1 MKLHDLRPAPG
12 SRTER
17 TRVGRGISAGKGK
30 TAGRGTKGQKARAGV
45 SIPAWFEGGQTPIH
59 LRVPKLRGFK
69 VRGRPD
75 YEVVNVGAL
84 SRAAEAGRFVGHDG
98 PEGEE
103 PTTATRSRKS
113 SAAAPITVNADTM
126 HGAGLVRRTR
136 HPVKVLGDGEV
147 TRALFVVADAFTRS
161 AREKIEAAGGTAML
175 LEVPGEELP
184 ALGVD
189 RAARRERRQDRA
201 AAADEATGAAGGDE
215 TQDDETATA
224 AVPQDEGR
232 SASAEVGTAAR
243 GRTSRTRKVD
253 RPEVEPSEEAPGAV
267 PADAEGT
274 AGGDAA
280 DRESD
285 EG

>member
-1 MKLHDLRPAPG
+1 VKLHDLRPARG
-12 SRTER
+12 SKTER

-84 SRAAEAGRFVGHDG
+84 SRAAEAGRFEGHDG
-98 PEGEE
+98 QEGEE
-103 PTTATRSRKS
+103 PATATRGRK
-113 SAAAPITVNADTM
+113 APATVPITVNADTM

-147 TRALFVVADAFTRS
+147 TRALFVVADAFTRN

-175 LEVPGEELP
+175 LEVPTEELP

-189 RAARRERRQDRA
+189 KAARRVRRQEPA
-201 AAADEATGAAGGDE
+201 GAADEPAGAPEETPGAAGEPAG
-215 TQDDETATA
+215 A
-224 AVPQDEGR
+224 APQR
-232 SASAEVGTAAR
+232 RASRAR
-243 GRTSRTRKVD
+243 RVD
-253 RPEVEPSEEAPGAV
+253 RPEVEPAKETSSAEAT
-267 PADAEGT
+267 DAEGT
-274 AGGDAA
+274 AGDTA

>member
-12 SRTER
+12 SKTER

-69 VRGRPD
+69 VRGRTD

-84 SRAAEAGRFVGHDG
+84 SRAAEAGRFEGHDG
-98 PEGEE
+98 HDDEE
-103 PTTATRSRKS
+103 PAPATRGRKS
-113 SAAAPITVNADTM
+113 SAAASITVNADTM

-147 TRALFVVADAFTRS
+147 TRALFVVADAFPRS
-161 AREKIEAAGGTAML
+161 AREKIEAAGGTAL
-175 LEVPGEELP
+175 LREMPSEELP

-189 RAARRERRQDRA
+189 KPARRERRQEGA
-201 AAADEATGAAGGDE
+201 GAVGAADERA
-215 TQDDETATA
+215 
-224 AVPQDEGR
+224 
-232 SASAEVGTAAR
+232 GTADEAADAGAQ
-243 GRTSRTRKVD
+243 GRTSRTRKLD
-253 RPEVEPSEEAPGAV
+253 RPEVEPSAEAPSAE
-267 PADAEGT
+267 ATDAEGT
-274 AGGDAA
+274 AADAA
-280 DRESD
+280 ERESD

>member
-84 SRAAEAGRFVGHDG
+84 SRAAEAGRFEGHEPHD
-98 PEGEE
+98 GEE
-103 PTTATRSRKS
+103 PATATRGRKS
-113 SAAAPITVNADTM
+113 AAAAPITVNADTM

-136 HPVKVLGDGEV
+136 HPVKVLGDGDV

-175 LEVPGEELP
+175 LEVPTEELP
-184 ALGVD
+184 ALGLD
-189 RAARRERRQDRA
+189 KAARRERRQDRA
-201 AAADEATGAAGGDE
+201 GATDEPSGTAEADEADGDE
-215 TQDDETATA
+215 
-224 AVPQDEGR
+224 AVEAPQAESR
-232 SASAEVGTAAR
+232 SASAEAGTAAQ
-243 GRTSRTRKVD
+243 GRAPRTRKVK
-253 RPEVEPSEEAPGAV
+253 RPEVEPSEEASSAEVTDGET
-267 PADAEGT
+267 PAA
-274 AGGDAA
+274 GDAT